1 MTTAIKELDQ
11 ESFSS
16 LIEKTD
22 KLVIVE
28 FYTTT
33 CPNCRAIEPVYQQ
46 LSKELQDK
54 AEFTRV
60 NAQFHAVLAS
70 SYGVRGVPTFKF
82 FCKGRPVW
90 EIVGAVN
97 ETILRNT
104 IKDLIRH
111 RLECVSRSTPLGFEF
126 TGYG

>member
-1 MTTAIKELDQ
+1 MTTTIKEMDQ

-16 LIEKTD
+16 LIKKTD

-46 LSKELQDK
+46 LSKELQNK
-54 AEFTRV
+54 AAFAKV
-60 NAQFHAVLAS
+60 NAQSHTVLAS

-82 FCKGRPVW
+82 FCKGRPVA

-111 RLECVSRSTPLGFEF
+111 KLECVSKSTPLGFEL